1 MSGPRG
7 LGIRDRYAE
16 AVTDSPEPTDAAWR
30 TRWEQSPLRE
40 RLDEPIERATK
51 ITRKTLA
58 WFPIRVWRHFLR
70 ANGFLL
76 AAAISYQSLFAIFA
90 VIYFGFAVVGIWL
103 GGSAQAVNGL
113 IHILNLYIPGLIGA
127 QDGQGLVSQDDVAQI
142 AKESASVLAVTGAVA
157 FIAALWTATGFVTF
171 TRRAV
176 RDIFGLPFDTR
187 NYALLKARDF
197 VASALFGLS
206 LVIGAALTGIAAGAA
221 ELLFQLFDVPGY
233 SGWVWA
239 TGRIASAA
247 IAFAINTAAI
257 AALIRF
263 LTGTALR
270 WRLILPGAAL
280 GAVAMVVLQL
290 GAGILLSYS
299 PSNPLLAT
307 FSVFVGFLLWFRLV
321 GIVILVAAS
330 WVALT
335 AKDADEPIER
345 LSEEER
351 RRREHAALLLA
362 ARVRVRDAHLAR
374 ERAPWWGRW
383 RTTREVQ
390 RAEDDLARVEAAA
403 PPPPRGLLD

>member
-1 MSGPRG
+1 M
-7 LGIRDRYAE
+7 
-16 AVTDSPEPTDAAWR
+16 TDSPDQTDAAWR
-30 TRWEQSPLRE
+30 ARWEQSPLRE

-58 WFPIRVWRHFLR
+58 WFPVRVWRHFLR

-90 VIYFGFAVVGIWL
+90 VIYFGFAIVGIWL
-103 GGSAQAVNGL
+103 GGSDPAIDAL
-113 IHILNLYIPGLIGA
+113 IHILNLYIPGLIGREA
-127 QDGQGLVSQDDVAQI
+127 GHGLVSEADVAQI
-142 AKESASVLAVTGAVA
+142 ARESTSVLAVTGAVA
-157 FIAALWTATGFVTF
+157 FIAALWTAIGFVTF

-187 NYALLKARDF
+187 SYVLLKARDF
-197 VASALFGLS
+197 LAAALFGLA
-206 LVIGAALTGIAAGAA
+206 LVIGAVLATIAAGAI
-221 ELLFQLFDVPGY
+221 ELLFQLFGWPGY

-239 TGRIASAA
+239 TGRIASAVV
-247 IAFAINTAAI
+247 AFAINTAAI

-263 LTGTALR
+263 LTGTSLR
-270 WRLILPGAAL
+270 WRLIVPGAAL
-280 GAVAMVVLQL
+280 GGAAMVVLQY

-321 GIVILVAAS
+321 GIVILAAAS

-335 AKDADEPIER
+335 AQDADVPIEQ
-345 LSEEER
+345 LTADEQ
-351 RRREHAALLLA
+351 RRREYAALLIA
-362 ARVRVRDAHLAR
+362 ARVRVRGARLAHAD
-374 ERAPWWGRW
+374 APWWGRW
-383 RTTREVQ
+383 RATRELR

-403 PPPPRGLLD
+403 PPPPRGLLG

>member
-1 MSGPRG
+1 M
-7 LGIRDRYAE
+7 
-16 AVTDSPEPTDAAWR
+16 TDSSERADAVWR
-30 TRWEQSPLRE
+30 ARWEQSPLRE

-90 VIYFGFAVVGIWL
+90 VIYFGFAIVGIWL
-103 GGSAQAVNGL
+103 GGSEQAIDGL
-113 IHILNLYIPGLIGA
+113 IQIVNLYIPGLIGA
-127 QDGQGLVSQDDVAQI
+127 QDGQGLVSEADVAQI
-142 AKESASVLAVTGAVA
+142 AQESASVLAITGAVA
-157 FIAALWTATGFVTF
+157 FVAALWTAIGFVTF

-187 NYALLKARDF
+187 SYVLLKARDF
-197 VASALFGLS
+197 LAAALFGLA
-206 LVIGAALTGIAAGAA
+206 LVVGAVLATIAAGAI
-221 ELLFQLFDVPGY
+221 ELLFRLFDWPDY
-233 SGWVWA
+233 SGWVWG
-239 TGRIASAA
+239 TGRVASAA
-247 IAFAINTAAI
+247 VAFAINTAAI

-263 LTGTALR
+263 LTGTSLR
-270 WRLILPGAAL
+270 WRLIAPGAAL
-280 GAVAMVVLQL
+280 GGAAMVVLQY

-335 AKDADEPIER
+335 AQDADVPIEQ
-345 LSEEER
+345 LSEDEQ

-362 ARVRVRDAHLAR
+362 ARIRVRDAHLAR
-374 ERAPWWGRW
+374 GEAPWWGRW
-383 RTTREVQ
+383 SATRELR
-390 RAEDDLARVEAAA
+390 RAEDDLARIEADT
-403 PPPPRGLLD
+403 PPPRRGLLLD

>member
-1 MSGPRG
+1 MPSRDGP
-7 LGIRDRYAE
+7 GIRSRYADL
-16 AVTDSPEPTDAAWR
+16 VTDSSERADAAWR

-51 ITRKTLA
+51 ITRKTLG

-90 VIYFGFAVVGIWL
+90 VIYFGFAIVGIWL
-103 GGSAQAVNGL
+103 GGSAQAIAGL
-113 IHILNLYIPGLIGA
+113 IHILNLYIPGLIGRE
-127 QDGQGLVSQDDVAQI
+127 DGQGLVSEADVAQI
-142 AKESASVLAVTGAVA
+142 AHESASVLAVTGAVA
-157 FIAALWTATGFVTF
+157 FVAALWTAIGFVTF

-187 NYALLKARDF
+187 SYVLLKARDF
-197 VASALFGLS
+197 FAAALFGLA
-206 LVIGAALTGIAAGAA
+206 LVIGAVLASIAAGAI
-221 ELLFQLFDVPGY
+221 ELLFQVFQWPGY
-233 SGWVWA
+233 SGWVWV

-247 IAFAINTAAI
+247 VAFAINTAAI
-257 AALIRF
+257 AALVRF
-263 LTGTALR
+263 LTGTSLR

-280 GAVAMVVLQL
+280 GGVAMVVLQY

-335 AKDADEPIER
+335 AQDADVPIEQ
-345 LSEEER
+345 LSTEEQ
-351 RRREHAALLLA
+351 RRREHAALLVA
-362 ARVRVRDAHLAR
+362 ARVRVRDAHLSR
-374 ERAPWWGRW
+374 STAPWWGRW
-383 RTTREVQ
+383 RATRELR
-390 RAEDDLARVEAAA
+390 RAEDDLARVEADA